1 MSTTEVLAR
10 KYRPRSFNDLVGQT
24 TIAQT
29 LSLALDSDRLAHA
42 YLLSGLRGSGK
53 TSTARIFAKSLVC
66 DQGPTS
72 KPCEVCTHC
81 VMANEGRHIDII
93 EMDAASSRKIDDIR
107 DLIEQTKYK
116 PASARFKIF
125 IIDEVHMLTKEAFN
139 ALLKTLEEPP
149 AFVKFIL
156 ATTDPL
162 KLPATILSRTQH
174 FRFKRISDNDIVNHL
189 THILNLENIEFEP
202 QALNIIARSG
212 AGSLRDSLTLLD
224 QAIIYSKN
232 FVDVNTVTDMLG
244 LIDPQFM
251 QNLFQAV
258 FTKNKT
264 ELLGFIKQLADYE
277 ASMVIDELVA
287 YLKDRLF
294 AQDDRN
300 FSTLIIERFFRILSE
315 SKSLININADG
326 SFVLTLLFFKMIE
339 ALKIKDIDEMIAS
352 LEEDIASHPQAI
364 TKPLPVEQTST
375 TIVPETSPQEREPAE
390 GRPEIQTSPP
400 QPQAVSKNPS
410 EVLFDTL
417 IEKLMDRNLELGRN
431 FTAAVTL
438 LNYDAPT
445 LKLQFHAPNEILEPL
460 REHYKSIVVPFI
472 HEVFGADT
480 KIAIE
485 SKPWEAEKK
494 NSERLERT
502 PTQESTP
509 SNDEPNINIQAT
521 QASGLTA
528 YEPQLVSEPLQP
540 VANPIEEKSQTVTA
554 ETIQTQTE
562 QEDPNG
568 SGSCVVGCGDDVP
581 PTKSPEFDQGAIL
594 QDPIVQKA
602 IELFGTKITI
612 QNKV

>member
-10 KYRPRSFNDLVGQT
+10 KYRPKRFDDLVGQT

-72 KPCEVCTHC
+72 HPCETCTHC

-93 EMDAASSRKIDDIR
+93 EMDAASSRKIDDVR

-189 THILNLENIEFEP
+189 AHILNLENIGFEP
-202 QALNIIARSG
+202 PALNIIARSG

-232 FVDVNTVTDMLG
+232 FVDVNTVTDMLD
-244 LIDPQFM
+244 LVDPQTIF
-251 QNLFQAV
+251 NLFEAI
-258 FTKNKT
+258 FTKDSSKILEFVKEFSNH
-264 ELLGFIKQLADYE
+264 E

-287 YLKDRLF
+287 FLKERLF

-315 SKSLININADG
+315 SKSLIHINADG
-326 SFVLTLLFFKMIE
+326 SFVLTLLFFKMME

-352 LEEDIASHPQAI
+352 LEDDIASHPQTQAI
-364 TKPLPVEQTST
+364 AKPTPPAQTEQTSVAKEK
-375 TIVPETSPQEREPAE
+375 VPSPKEVSPEPITPTKTAS
-390 GRPEIQTSPP
+390 EI
-400 QPQAVSKNPS
+400 
-410 EVLFDTL
+410 LFDKL
-417 IEKLMDRNLELGRN
+417 SSKLMDRNLELGRN
-431 FTAAVTL
+431 FEAAVTL
-438 LNYDAPT
+438 LSYEAPT
-445 LKLQFHAPNEILEPL
+445 LSLQFHAPDEILKPL
-460 REHYKSIVVPFI
+460 REHYKTIVIPFI
-472 HEVFGADT
+472 NEIFGADT
-480 KIAIE
+480 TINIV
-485 SKPWEAEKK
+485 SKPWEEEKK
-494 NSERLERT
+494 NSDALEVASAPQNET
-502 PTQESTP
+502 PI
-509 SNDEPNINIQAT
+509 DIQST
-521 QASGLTA
+521 QASGLAA
-528 YEPQLVSEPLQP
+528 YEPQLTPEAPQDNAQVH
-540 VANPIEEKSQTVTA
+540 EEKAV
-554 ETIQTQTE
+554 ETILTEKESIPQTKE
-562 QEDPNG
+562 EEDPNG
-568 SGSCVVGCGDDVP
+568 SGSCVVGCSDDIP
-581 PTKSPEFDQGAIL
+581 AAKSPEFDQGAIL
-594 QDPIVQKA
+594 QDPMVQKA